1 MEEKWFE
8 TYTWNGEPDT
18 RYVVIRQRKYSAP
31 LKDMIE
37 KTLKAFG
44 FEDETPSDFKKLKLD
59 TILIDLSGKAFIHM
73 THWDF
78 HLMKVEYG
86 KDIPFAY
93 PSQIQP
99 FMAKHFGSLTGHQY
113 GI

>member
-18 RYVVIRQRKYSAP
+18 RYIAIQQRKFSLP
-31 LKDMIE
+31 LREMIE

-44 FEDETPSDFKKLKLD
+44 FEDETDPMYRKVANST
-59 TILIDLSGKAFIHM
+59 TIVDLSSKTFEHISRI
-73 THWDF
+73 TF
-78 HLMKVEYG
+78 LSKYPP
-86 KDIPFAY
+86 DIPFAY

-99 FMAKHFGSLTGHQY
+99 FMAKHFGSLAGHQY

>member
-18 RYVVIRQRKYSAP
+18 RYIAIRQRKYSAP
-31 LKDMIE
+31 LKEMVE

-44 FEDETPSDFKKLKLD
+44 FEDETPSDFKKR
-59 TILIDLSGKAFIHM
+59 TNNTTLIDLSSKIFIHM
-73 THWDF
+73 SHFDF
-78 HLMKVEYG
+78 ILMKAEYG
-86 KDIPFAY
+86 KDIFFAY

-99 FMAKHFGSLTGHQY
+99 FMTKHFGMKGFVS
-113 GI
+113 